1 MTQASAE
8 KNIVLKRISEMI
20 DPVMENDSLYQEEL
34 DRDEL
39 IETFSKILDRV
50 SPQILLPLNDE
61 KLKKRVRRV
70 MATELLWTTP
80 NDLTPEEIEMFNA
93 VVEGRWERRIIY

>member
-1 MTQASAE
+1 MTQASTE
-8 KNIVLKRISEMI
+8 KNTVLKRISDMI
-20 DPVMENDSLYQEEL
+20 DQVMESKSIYQEL
-34 DRDEL
+34 DRDAL
-39 IETFSKILDRV
+39 VQTFSKLLDRV

-61 KLKKRVRRV
+61 RLKKRVRRV

-93 VVEGRWERRIIY
+93 VVEGRWEK

>member
-1 MTQASAE
+1 MTQASTE
-8 KNIVLKRISEMI
+8 KNTVLKRISAII
-20 DPVMENDSLYQEEL
+20 DRVMERESIYQEL

-39 IETFSKILDRV
+39 METFSKILDRV

-61 KLKKRVRRV
+61 RLKKRVRRV

-80 NDLTPEEIEMFNA
+80 NDLTPEEIEMFNT
-93 VVEGRWERRIIY
+93 VVEGR

>member
-1 MTQASAE
+1 MTQTSME

-20 DPVMENDSLYQEEL
+20 DQVMESKSIYQEL

-61 KLKKRVRRV
+61 RLKKRVRRV

-93 VVEGRWERRIIY
+93 AVEGRWEK